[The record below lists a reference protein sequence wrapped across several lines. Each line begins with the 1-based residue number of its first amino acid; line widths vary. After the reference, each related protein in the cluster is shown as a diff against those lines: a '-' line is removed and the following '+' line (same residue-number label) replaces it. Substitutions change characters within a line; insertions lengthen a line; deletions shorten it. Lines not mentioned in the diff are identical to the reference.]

1 VDEGRGA
8 QFSYNDLPEGS
19 GDPNSGGSDQTGD
32 HPKAVNFPRVE
43 ARASAELEQNCPSAA
58 DTQAYDKPEMGYA
71 RDGAVGDL
79 ADRNDYGACGVLLLG
94 DNVGDDLSLNDD
106 LRDIYS
112 QMNGPVRVAPGN
124 HDQDY
129 DAVDDAHALDT

>member
-1 VDEGRGA
+1 
-8 QFSYNDLPEGS
+8 
-19 GDPNSGGSDQTGD
+19 
-32 HPKAVNFPRVE
+32 
-43 ARASAELEQNCPSAA
+43 EQNCPIAA
-58 DTQAYDKPEMGYA
+58 DTQAYDRTEMGYA

-112 QMNGPVRVAPGN
+112 QTNGTVRVAPGN

-129 DAVDDAHALDT
+129 DAVDDAHALDTFRDPIGTDYLSYVVDKPYIVAHDMQHYERTAP